1 MKIHRGIFSCRPSVP
16 VLVMGFFV
24 VPALTSTAT
33 PSSPAVALQKPAYCV
48 PPDKDGLQD
57 ITDTPGSPYIV
68 RHPASDNPSV
78 PTIVF
83 LAGGAGSRK
92 SAQRVWNNYLSGGAA
107 VESFR
112 VVLPYSLDVDFID
125 DAQRTFKIVDEVL
138 ACYGGDA
145 SKVHLAGV
153 SNGGLAAF
161 ALMLR
166 RPERFATLLG
176 APGAFPVNT
185 DPADWAK
192 ALASRPVFNG
202 VGAND
207 DGWKSDVKAT
217 HKALVAAGIESVYV
231 EFAGQKHIINE
242 AFDKNVFF
250 DFWTKH

>member
-1 MKIHRGIFSCRPSVP
+1 
-16 VLVMGFFV
+16 MGFRRAAFFPLIAV
-24 VPALTSTAT
+24 VLAVPT
-33 PSSPAVALQKPAYCV
+33 PPAVALQKPAYCV
-48 PPDKDGLQD
+48 PADKDGLQD
-57 ITDTPGSPYIV
+57 ITDTPASPYIV
-68 RHPASDNPSV
+68 HHPASVSLSV

-83 LAGGAGSRK
+83 LSGGSGSRK

-125 DAQRTFKIVDEVL
+125 DAQRTFKMVDEVL

-185 DPADWAK
+185 EAADWTT
-192 ALASRPVFNG
+192 ALAGRAVFNG

-207 DGWKSDVKAT
+207 DGWKSDGKAT
-217 HKALVAAGIESVYV
+217 HDTLVAAGIDSVYV
-231 EFAGQKHIINE
+231 EFASQRHIVNE
-242 AFDKNVFF
+242 DFDENVFF
-250 DFWTKH
+250 NFWTRH

>member
-1 MKIHRGIFSCRPSVP
+1 MKIRRRIFSRWLSMLA
-16 VLVMGFFV
+16 LVMGV
-24 VPALTSTAT
+24 VAVPALTRTAT
-33 PSSPAVALQKPAYCV
+33 PTPPAVAPQKPAYCV
-48 PPDKDGLQD
+48 PADKDGLQD
-57 ITDTPGSPYIV
+57 ITDTPASPYIV
-68 RHPASDNPSV
+68 HHPASDSLSV

-83 LAGGAGSRK
+83 LSGGSGSRK

-107 VESFR
+107 VGSFL

-125 DAQRTFKIVDEVL
+125 DAQRTFKILDEVL
-138 ACYGGDA
+138 ACYGGNA

-185 DPADWAK
+185 DATDWAK
-192 ALASRPVFNG
+192 ALAGRAVFNG
-202 VGAND
+202 VGASD

-217 HKALVAAGIESVYV
+217 HDALVAAGIDSVYV
-231 EFAGQKHIINE
+231 EFAGQRHIVNE
-242 AFDKNVFF
+242 AFDENVFF
-250 DFWTKH
+250 DFWIKH